1 MVSKSFT
8 QVRYWRRRRRM
19 TARGGGGRSVAM
31 KMKVKRL
38 QKLIPGGKGM
48 QADRLF
54 LRTADYIL
62 HLQSQIHILQAL
74 AKFYQPSASASA
86 SASV

>member
-1 MVSKSFT
+1 MKHMVSKSCKE
-8 QVRYWRRRRRM
+8 VRYWRRRR
-19 TARGGGGRSVAM
+19 TARGGGGRWVGM
-31 KMKVKRL
+31 KMKVKVRRL

-48 QADRLF
+48 QPDRLF

-74 AKFYQPSASASA
+74 AKFYQPSAS
-86 SASV
+86 V

>member
-1 MVSKSFT
+1 MERMVSKSFT

-19 TARGGGGRSVAM
+19 RMTARSGGGRSVAM

-38 QKLIPGGKGM
+38 QKLVPGGKGM

-74 AKFYQPSASASA
+74 AKFYQPSAS
-86 SASV
+86 V